1 MPESHYQLNG
11 EDDPKCFEINE
22 NDLTEEHLFKDG
34 SIMRKRNIP
43 KVMYSVGFNKNDDKE
58 NFFYREQIMLY
69 LPWRNYSDILG
80 GCITYEA
87 RYNDNCEEIEV
98 KRKIMCVL

>member
-1 MPESHYQLNG
+1 
-11 EDDPKCFEINE
+11 
-22 NDLTEEHLFKDG
+22 
-34 SIMRKRNIP
+34 MRKRNIP
-43 KVMYSVGFNKNDDKE
+43 KVLYSIGFNKNDDKE

-87 RYNDNCEEIEV
+87 RYNDNCE
-98 KRKIMCVL
+98 